1 MSVALNILIVEDTPM
16 AQALCKMVIDRI
28 PNATSDIA
36 EDGRVALEKYKS
48 ISYNLILMDVGLPYL
63 NGIEATTEIRKYEQ
77 ENNIPPVII
86 EVRPEFLHLWTK
98 CQKLTNMVLD
108 LVVDET
114 HLHAK

>member
-1 MSVALNILIVEDTPM
+1 MSELCQSQNQESATIHEKLYVLALFGQISMSYILLLVIV
-16 AQALCKMVIDRI
+16 
-28 PNATSDIA
+28 SY
-36 EDGRVALEKYKS
+36 GYYK
-48 ISYNLILMDVGLPYL
+48 N
-63 NGIEATTEIRKYEQ
+63 
-77 ENNIPPVII
+77 II